1 MCVRQEEVA
10 ARPVLYEREP
20 QDEAGRP
27 ERKEKDQGQGAV
39 VAKQGLA
46 ARLRLEP
53 PRHSRP
59 RAPGQSVVPGCQTE
73 QTAHAPGENHG
84 FESVEQDGQQH
95 QQPGEGGNDAEDKHE
110 VSRMLAGLGS
120 KAGKGAN
127 PGAASEHLT
136 LVPHDHPHPHAQA
149 NHASH
154 GPEKLPGITH
164 VIAIG
169 SGKGGVGKS
178 TVSVNLALALQQVG
192 GRVGLV
198 DADILGPSIPGM
210 LGLPANQPPMATADQ
225 TILPAERHG
234 LRAMSMGMLTGDD
247 NPAILRGPMVNKYLN
262 MFIGNVEWGR
272 LDYLVIDLPPGT
284 GDTQLTLAQN
294 VPLSGAIIVTT
305 PQDVS
310 LKIARRGLRMFE
322 KVQVPILG
330 IVENMSTFTCP
341 HCGKDT
347 DVFRRGGGER
357 MSKELGVAFL
367 GSIPLDADVVTCG
380 DAGLPIVLEKPK
392 SVAAKAYLAIATA
405 LATQLQGRP
414 TTALKPF
421 SWEWNGSD
429 TGPGWAEGA
438 TAKSGSRTTAIGLRR
453 TNPRTLSVLWEDGR
467 KGDFDVR
474 DLRLACPCALCVE
487 EMSGRPLLD
496 PSKVR
501 PDIAPVTLTSVGSY
515 GITIKWNDGHST
527 GIYSY
532 ESLRAQAEGGTSASV
547 EDV

>member
-1 MCVRQEEVA
+1 M
-10 ARPVLYEREP
+10 
-20 QDEAGRP
+20 
-27 ERKEKDQGQGAV
+27 V
-39 VAKQGLA
+39 V
-46 ARLRLEP
+46 
-53 PRHSRP
+53 
-59 RAPGQSVVPGCQTE
+59 
-73 QTAHAPGENHG
+73 
-84 FESVEQDGQQH
+84 
-95 QQPGEGGNDAEDKHE
+95 
-110 VSRMLAGLGS
+110 
-120 KAGKGAN
+120 
-127 PGAASEHLT
+127 EHLT
-136 LVPHDHPHPHAQA
+136 HVPHDHHHPHTETS
-149 NHASH
+149 HAPH
-154 GPEKLPGITH
+154 GPDKLPGITH
-164 VIAIG
+164 VVAVG

-210 LGLPANQPPMATADQ
+210 LGLPANQPPMTTADH

-234 LRAMSMGMLTGDD
+234 LKTMSMGVLTGDD

-262 MFIGNVEWGR
+262 MFIGGVAWGT

-330 IVENMSTFTCP
+330 VVENMSTFTCP
-341 HCGKDT
+341 HCGRDT

-380 DAGLPIVLEKPK
+380 DAGLPIVLEKPE
-392 SVAAKAYLAIATA
+392 SVAAKAYLAIATT
-405 LATQLQGRP
+405 LAAQLQGRT
-414 TTALKPF
+414 TTALKRF
-421 SWEWNGSD
+421 SWEWNGTD
-429 TGPGWAEGA
+429 AGPGWAEGA
-438 TAKSGSRTTAIGLRR
+438 TAKSGSRTTAIGLRK

-474 DLRLACPCALCVE
+474 DLRLGCPCALCVE
-487 EMSGRPLLD
+487 EMSGKLLLD

-527 GIYSY
+527 GIYSF
-532 ESLRAQAEGGTSASV
+532 ESLRAQVECGTSESA

>member
-1 MCVRQEEVA
+1 
-10 ARPVLYEREP
+10 
-20 QDEAGRP
+20 
-27 ERKEKDQGQGAV
+27 
-39 VAKQGLA
+39 
-46 ARLRLEP
+46 
-53 PRHSRP
+53 
-59 RAPGQSVVPGCQTE
+59 
-73 QTAHAPGENHG
+73 
-84 FESVEQDGQQH
+84 
-95 QQPGEGGNDAEDKHE
+95 
-110 VSRMLAGLGS
+110 MLAGKVDEG
-120 KAGKGAN
+120 GKGAN
-127 PGAASEHLT
+127 PDMVVEHLT
-136 LVPHDHPHPHAQA
+136 LVPHDHQHPHTETS
-149 NHASH
+149 HASH

-164 VIAIG
+164 VIAVG

-178 TVSVNLALALQQVG
+178 TVSVNLALALQRVG
-192 GRVGLV
+192 GRIGLV

-210 LGLPANQPPMATADQ
+210 LGLPTDQPPMATADQ
-225 TILPAERHG
+225 TILPPERYG
-234 LRAMSMGMLTGDD
+234 LKTISMGMLTGDD
-247 NPAILRGPMVNKYLN
+247 SPAILRGPMVNKYLN
-262 MFIGNVEWGR
+262 MFIGNVAWGT

-357 MSKELGVAFL
+357 MSKELGVPFL

-392 SVAAKAYLAIATA
+392 SVAAQAYLAIATA
-405 LATQLQGRP
+405 LAEQLQGRP
-414 TTALKPF
+414 TTTLKPF
-421 SWEWNGSD
+421 AWEWNSAD
-429 TGPGWAEGA
+429 PGPGWAEAA
-438 TAKSGSRTTAIGLRR
+438 TSLSGSRTTAIGLRR
-453 TNPRTLSVLWEDGR
+453 TNPRTLAVLWQDGR
-467 KGDFDVR
+467 QGHFDVR

-487 EMSGRPLLD
+487 EMSGKPLLD
-496 PSKVR
+496 PRKVR

-515 GITIKWNDGHST
+515 GITITWNDGHST
-527 GIYSY
+527 GIYSF
-532 ESLRAQAEGGTSASV
+532 ENLRAVAEGETGESA